1 MAPLE
6 VLHVLGY
13 DEDRGGILTA
23 IRVVA
28 AESPHRVVLGVN
40 AGFAQRRRPELPGLA
55 LPRLE
60 AERIDAGTLL
70 AALRVAVRLL
80 ATDRPARIVHGQSR
94 AGLIVAAWLWFL
106 GHDRVVASPHSY
118 GRHRWLYRWLAL
130 CLGDRWRWLSPAMR
144 RHYGAGAG
152 WTGCIPEPMAGNDAG
167 RIRSR
172 RDGPIVLGGAGL
184 LVEWKG
190 WHVVLEALGRL
201 EPAVRDQ
208 LRFRH
213 AGDCDGSPGSR
224 QYRRKLEEDTRR
236 LGLDGIVEWR
246 GWCADMGGFW
256 SGVDAAVVSSF
267 GEPMALAGLEA
278 LAAGC
283 PLILADSG
291 GLADVVPPEAVL
303 GFRTGDAASLAD
315 VLRGVVAQGLPAVPE
330 TRPRRVQA
338 AAVAAAWRETYASAA
353 GREARALI

>member
-28 AESPHRVVLGVN
+28 AASPHRVVLGVN
-40 AGFAQRRRPELPGLA
+40 AGFSQRRRPELPCLA

-70 AALRVAVRLL
+70 ASLRVAGWLL
-80 ATDRPARIVHGQSR
+80 ATDRPDRIVHGQSR
-94 AGLIVAAWLWFL
+94 AGLLVAAWLWFL

-118 GRHRWLYRWLAL
+118 GRHRWLYRWFAL

-144 RHYGAGAG
+144 RHYEAGFG
-152 WTGCIPEPMAGNDAG
+152 WSGCIPEPMAGGTVA
-167 RIRSR
+167 RVRAR
-172 RDGPIVLGGAGL
+172 HDGPIVLGGAGL
-184 LVEWKG
+184 LVAWKG
-190 WHVVLEALGRL
+190 WHVVLEALARL
-201 EPAVRDQ
+201 EPAVRGR
-208 LRFRH
+208 LRFHH
-213 AGDCDGSPGSR
+213 AGDDDGSPASR
-224 QYRRKLEEDTRR
+224 QYRRRLEEDTVR

-246 GWCADMGGFW
+246 GWCADMEGFW
-256 SGVDAAVVSSF
+256 PGVDAAVVTSVD
-267 GEPMALAGLEA
+267 EPMALAGLEA

-303 GFRTGDAASLAD
+303 AFRTGDAASFAD
-315 VLRGVVAQGLPAVPE
+315 VLRGVVARGLPAVPS
-330 TRPRRVQA
+330 TAPRRVQA
-338 AAVAAAWRETYASAA
+338 AAVAAAWRETYAAAA